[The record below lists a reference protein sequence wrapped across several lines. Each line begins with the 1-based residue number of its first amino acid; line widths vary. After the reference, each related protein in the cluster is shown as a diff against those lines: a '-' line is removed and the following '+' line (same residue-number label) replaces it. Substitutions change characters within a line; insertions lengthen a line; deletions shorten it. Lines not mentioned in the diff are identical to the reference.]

1 MEDEIEHFLH
11 APGMQPKI
19 GRASADETLGEIII
33 RYEVLKD
40 PQSDVFVFV
49 GECVEALEEV
59 DNMEDGV
66 DEHVTVDISLSL
78 AVLEIERQRHVHAHT
93 CRHIAVGVNFGGQDQ
108 AAQIFAEHDG
118 WRRHGMGAP
127 KIPFRPGGSR
137 RICPFGLQQHP
148 LKPRST
154 KHLGDLVD
162 GKTCS
167 LCFDLVKELTPKG

>member
-1 MEDEIEHFLH
+1 M
-11 APGMQPKI
+11 
-19 GRASADETLGEIII
+19 
-33 RYEVLKD
+33 
-40 PQSDVFVFV
+40 FV

-59 DNMEDGV
+59 DNIEDGV

-93 CRHIAVGVNFGGQDQ
+93 CRHIAVGVNFGGRTKRHRFSPNTTVGV
-108 AAQIFAEHDG
+108 ATEWA
-118 WRRHGMGAP
+118 RRKFHLDPAVAGEYVL
-127 KIPFRPGGSR
+127 
-137 RICPFGLQQHP
+137 RICNSITE
-148 LKPRST
+148 PRST